1 MASLKIALK
10 FVFALFFVVGGLMH
24 FVKPDFYVA
33 MMPDYLPLHL
43 ELVYVSG
50 VAEVLL
56 GVLLLIPKTQ
66 RLAAWGLILL
76 LLAVFPANIN
86 MAVNADRFP
95 DVPMFAL
102 LVRLPVQLFL
112 IWWAWTYTR
121 KPKDAP

>member
-33 MMPDYLPLHL
+33 MMPDYLPWHL
-43 ELVYVSG
+43 ELVYLSG
-50 VAEVLL
+50 VAEILL
-56 GVLLLIPKTQ
+56 GVLLLVPKTQ

-76 LLAVFPANIN
+76 LIAVSPANVN

-95 DVPMFAL
+95 DVPSFAL
-102 LVRLPVQLFL
+102 LLRLPVQLFL

-121 KPKDAP
+121 KPKV